1 MNIWTAFWGG
11 HHQQL
16 PGEAGRGAG
25 SDAQTDFGA
34 CGLAGPGRVVP
45 SDPIEG
51 HDCLPRWTN
60 GADRRDFSA
69 TPYWGVKKVLRLV
82 SMVKTTTA
90 AGMPGALPR
99 PGLQISPT

>member
-1 MNIWTAFWGG
+1 MNIWTVFWGG

-25 SDAQTDFGA
+25 RRQTSA
-34 CGLAGPGRVVP
+34 PALLRGPGRVVP

-82 SMVKTTTA
+82 SKVKTTTA

-99 PGLQISPT
+99 PGLRISPT

>member
-1 MNIWTAFWGG
+1 MNLWTVLRGG

-16 PGEAGRGAG
+16 PGKLVEEQGAMRR
-25 SDAQTDFGA
+25 QTSA
-34 CGLAGPGRVVP
+34 PAVLRGPGRVVP

-69 TPYWGVKKVLRLV
+69 TPYWGVKKDLRLV
-82 SMVKTTTA
+82 SMVKIATA
-90 AGMPGALPR
+90 AGFLGAVR
-99 PGLQISPT
+99 TRGI